1 MKEDSTAP
9 ETPSPPNAGG
19 SSGEENTLLLKVA
32 LGIAAAVILL
42 LFIVL
47 IRKVAGMPGDA
58 DPASTTKD
66 TIQTQK
72 PAEPTD
78 TALLLP
84 PPPPPQPAY
93 AKALRFTFRETSYV
107 GFRAISDSVN
117 IRMFLKDEEGSPY
130 GTLYSVRDALE
141 AQGQDFLFAT
151 NGGIF
156 HSDLSPVGLCVID
169 GKEVSPLNK
178 ETGSGNFYLKPNGV
192 FFILEDGEVG
202 VLETEAY
209 RQAGLVPAF
218 ATQSG
223 PMLLIDGAVHPAFN
237 ADSPNLRIRS
247 GVGLINDREV
257 VFLISTEPVRFFD
270 FAMVFRDRYKCQNA
284 LYLDGV
290 ISKML
295 IGDAPTGPAEFST
308 IITVSE

>member
-1 MKEDSTAP
+1 MKEEST
-9 ETPSPPNAGG
+9 TPQTPPPLDPGG
-19 SSGEENTLLLKVA
+19 NPGEENTLLLKIA
-32 LGIAAAVILL
+32 LGIAAGVILCL
-42 LFIVL
+42 LSILV
-47 IRKVAGMPGDA
+47 RKVWSMPGDA
-58 DPASTTKD
+58 DPALVTVD
-66 TIQTQK
+66 TIQENNV
-72 PAEPTD
+72 PVLPD
-78 TALLLP
+78 TALLMP

-107 GFRAISDSVN
+107 GFRAVSDSVH
-117 IRMFLKDEEGSPY
+117 IRMFLENEEGTPY
-130 GTLYSVRDALE
+130 GTLYSVRE
-141 AQGQDFLFAT
+141 VIEVEGQNFLFAT

-156 HSDLSPVGLCVID
+156 HADLSPVGLCIID
-169 GKEVSPLNK
+169 GEEVSPLNK
-178 ETGSGNFYLKPNGV
+178 EMGSGNFYLKPNGV
-192 FFILEDGEVG
+192 FYTLDDGGVG
-202 VLETEAY
+202 VLETEAF
-209 RQAGLVPAF
+209 RQAGLVPRF

-247 GVGLINDREV
+247 GVGMINDREV
-257 VFLISTEPVRFFD
+257 VFLVSTEPVRFFD
-270 FAMVFRDRYKCQNA
+270 FAMAFRDRYKCRNA